1 MYRLLN
7 QELTLLMFDYF
18 TQSCKEA
25 KTAKSVMLSDS
36 ETSHHS
42 WRSQTGDPSLTLPV
56 YASLRDRQDD
66 ATKMCGAGK
75 AERAER
81 SGMPRFFFGY
91 FLCSNDKESN
101 DKNLGHKRRLDKKK
115 ESLQLI
121 KIIFYQTIMRFIFT
135 NKPILWI
142 KQH

>member
-1 MYRLLN
+1 
-7 QELTLLMFDYF
+7 MFNYF

-25 KTAKSVMLSDS
+25 KIAKSVMLSDS

-42 WRSQTGDPSLTLPV
+42 WRSQTEDPSLTLPV

-66 ATKMCGAGK
+66 ANKMCGAGK

-91 FLCSNDKESN
+91 FLCSNDKESDN
-101 DKNLGHKRRLDKKK
+101 KNSGARILLKKEKDPKKK
-115 ESLQLI
+115 A
-121 KIIFYQTIMRFIFT
+121 
-135 NKPILWI
+135 
-142 KQH
+142 

>member
-25 KTAKSVMLSDS
+25 KTTKSVMLSDS

-81 SGMPRFFFGY
+81 SGLPRFFFGY
-91 FLCSNDKESN
+91 FYVLFIIVFLPHRMPNIIMVKL
-101 DKNLGHKRRLDKKK
+101 NLYGVAFL
-115 ESLQLI
+115 L
-121 KIIFYQTIMRFIFT
+121 
-135 NKPILWI
+135 
-142 KQH
+142 